1 MKKNYDFPRIEFVQ
15 LMAGDVIATSAPQA
29 YDKEGAEQVFGWAE
43 I

>member
-29 YDKEGAEQVFGWAE
+29 YDKEGEEKVVKWSE